1 MGWMHVPVV
10 DMGGHRASLDI
21 DVDGVDVVEWR
32 LGRRRLARV
41 DRPTLLVWLRQGC
54 EQLLCENLT
63 LRHTP
68 MGPFVEARGS
78 LAPSPLNPVTFLDLR
93 DRLLAPH

>member
-10 DMGGHRASLDI
+10 DLGGHRALLDI
-21 DVDGVDVVEWR
+21 HVEPDVVEWR

-41 DRPTLLVWLRQGC
+41 DHDALLDWLREGQQ
-54 EQLLCENLT
+54 QLRCENLE
-63 LRHTP
+63 LSHTP

-78 LAPSPLNPVTFLDLR
+78 LAPCPLTPVTFLDLR
-93 DRLLAPH
+93 DRLSAPL

>member
-21 DVDGVDVVEWR
+21 DVDGVDIVEWR
-32 LGRRRLARV
+32 LGHRRLARV
-41 DRPTLLVWLRQGC
+41 DRSTLLVWFRQGS
-54 EQLLCENLT
+54 EQLRCENLT

-78 LAPSPLNPVTFLDLR
+78 LAPAPLMPVTFLDLR
-93 DRLLAPH
+93 DRLLASH